1 MRGGWRDMWLHPT
14 VELAIGCVL
23 LVLSA
28 GFWLSANAGPIWST
42 RHWQA
47 LGCRCHPRPVFR
59 RASLEAQASHALA
72 ALGD

>member
-42 RHWQA
+42 RHWHWTA
-47 LGCRCHPRPVFR
+47 GAVLGSYFVVRAWKR
-59 RASLEAQASHALA
+59 RHHTP
-72 ALGD
+72 